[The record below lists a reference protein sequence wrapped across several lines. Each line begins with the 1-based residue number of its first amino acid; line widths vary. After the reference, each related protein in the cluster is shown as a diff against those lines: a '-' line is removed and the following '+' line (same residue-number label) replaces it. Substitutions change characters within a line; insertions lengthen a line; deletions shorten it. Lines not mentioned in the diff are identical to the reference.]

1 MRAQRRTAPTTTT
14 TKRPPLRGPGTGPRT
29 VSAPAMTEERRRMLG
44 ISNSPGRNLA
54 IGLAFWGAFG
64 ALVLAYLGAIG

>member
-1 MRAQRRTAPTTTT
+1 
-14 TKRPPLRGPGTGPRT
+14 
-29 VSAPAMTEERRRMLG
+29 MTEERRRMLG

-54 IGLAFWGAFG
+54 IGLAFWGAFA